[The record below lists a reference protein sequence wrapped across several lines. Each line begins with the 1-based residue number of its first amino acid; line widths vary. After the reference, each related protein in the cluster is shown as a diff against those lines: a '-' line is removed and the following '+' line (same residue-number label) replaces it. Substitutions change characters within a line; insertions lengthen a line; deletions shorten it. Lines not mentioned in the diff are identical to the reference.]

1 MMTTDPRIKA
11 ILQQILNP
19 EDLGLAS
26 SARLRDVIRFAL
38 GRRPVESTLVA
49 YFHSDKQETTLEAAR
64 SRLTVSAIN
73 ARAEYDRE
81 ILAGGEPAYP
91 DWTDDLM
98 TVLAYIT
105 RHPSITLL
113 ERP

>member
-38 GRRPVESTLVA
+38 GRQPVESTLVA
-49 YFHSDKQETTLEAAR
+49 YFHSDKGETPLEAAR
-64 SRLTVSAIN
+64 SRLALSAIN

-81 ILAGGEPAYP
+81 LQAGGEPAYP
-91 DWTDDLM
+91 SWTDDLM
-98 TVLAYIT
+98 TVLTHMT
-105 RHPSITLL
+105 RQPAITLL

>member
-1 MMTTDPRIKA
+1 MTTDPRIKA

-49 YFHSDKQETTLEAAR
+49 YFHSDKHETSLEAAR
-64 SRLTVSAIN
+64 SRLTISAID
-73 ARAEYDRE
+73 ARAQYDRE
-81 ILAGGEPAYP
+81 LLAGGEPTYP
-91 DWTDDLM
+91 GWTDDLM
-98 TVLAYIT
+98 TVLAHVT
-105 RHPSITLL
+105 RHPLITSL